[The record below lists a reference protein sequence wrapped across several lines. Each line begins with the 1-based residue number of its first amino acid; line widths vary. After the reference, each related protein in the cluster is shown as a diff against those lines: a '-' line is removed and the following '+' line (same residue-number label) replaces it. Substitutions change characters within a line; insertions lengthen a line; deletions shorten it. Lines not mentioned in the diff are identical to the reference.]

1 MRQLGGYLVAR
12 DPRHECPEANQKA
25 LWQLFRGSDHGAMPV
40 QDRQVEVAVRGASH
54 PLAHAN
60 ACHAVLACDL
70 VDVDTA
76 LGGRD
81 CGEDILYVVGL
92 PWQSVAR
99 QDSFPCVTGSTA
111 CQAHV
116 NVLETGCGLE
126 PALKPAVGQYEVAAA
141 TPGAALAVQ
150 NRVAAAR
157 QGGLILARLDCK
169 YVNHHVPLDGP
180 GEQQLSWFGA
190 VSLFRGR
197 RRYVLGPSP
206 SWVSFQAMSVAAD
219 TIGTSRLGPAAH
231 RQATS
236 HRCRQP
242 QPTPAYPPR

>member
-1 MRQLGGYLVAR
+1 
-12 DPRHECPEANQKA
+12 
-25 LWQLFRGSDHGAMPV
+25 
-40 QDRQVEVAVRGASH
+40 VRGASH

-141 TPGAALAVQ
+141 TLGAALAVQ

-197 RRYVLGPSP
+197 RRYASARHPRGSRFKPCRSPRTRSELRGWVPRPTGKPPPIGVVSP
-206 SWVSFQAMSVAAD
+206 SQRRHIRHAD
-219 TIGTSRLGPAAH
+219 RACESTPRATITRPLLEQSMPPLSGTQDRRGSEGRSAP
-231 RQATS
+231 RQNL
-236 HRCRQP
+236 
-242 QPTPAYPPR
+242 